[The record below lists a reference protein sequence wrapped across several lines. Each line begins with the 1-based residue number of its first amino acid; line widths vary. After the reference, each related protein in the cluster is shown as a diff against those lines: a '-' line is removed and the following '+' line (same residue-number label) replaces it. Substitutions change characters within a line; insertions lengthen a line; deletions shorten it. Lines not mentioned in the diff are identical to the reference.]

1 MSSVTCPNCVHCED
15 TGSLS
20 KSITGYPD
28 CPHCGLA
35 DERVHLEAWA
45 RRNAPS
51 AGLIDL
57 WLIYQHGKAAAGD
70 ARSAA

>member
-1 MSSVTCPNCVHCED
+1 MNCTRCND

-20 KSITGYPD
+20 KSIAGFPD
-28 CPHCGLA
+28 CGHCDVA
-35 DERVHLEAWA
+35 EERMRVESWA

-57 WLIYQHGKAAAGD
+57 WLIYQHGKAAGATEV
-70 ARSAA
+70 ARTGA